1 MSKLKVL
8 IADDEAPARNKMKRM
23 LDTFEE
29 VEVIYVAENGVDA
42 YENIMKLKPD
52 VVFLDIEM
60 PGLTGLEVAAK
71 IKGDTEPH
79 IVFATAYNEHAIK
92 AFELDAVDYLL
103 KPFNEERLHSAL
115 DKIIRNPKSRHQ
127 EEEPDDESEM
137 DASTAEAFRIAF
149 ATKIPVPTFDRY
161 KLIDFDDVICIE
173 VEDRSTLLYTADK
186 SYPMNQPLEYFE
198 KKLPPQKFLR
208 VNRSCLIGLKHV
220 KEVIIW
226 FGNRFKIVMDNGRE
240 IISSREKS
248 KLLKQV
254 LKF

>member
-1 MSKLKVL
+1 MDKLKVL

-23 LDTFEE
+23 LEGFEE
-29 VEVIYVAENGVDA
+29 VELVYAAENGVDA
-42 YENIMKLKPD
+42 LENIRKFKPD
-52 VVFLDIEM
+52 IVFLDIEM
-60 PGLTGLEVAAK
+60 PGMTGLEVAES
-71 IKGDTEPH
+71 IKGDEEPH

-103 KPFNEERLHSAL
+103 KPFNEDRIQSVLE
-115 DKIIRNPKSRHQ
+115 KIIRNPKSRHQ
-127 EEEPDDESEM
+127 SEEEESEE
-137 DASTAEAFRIAF
+137 DISAAEAYKIAF

-161 KLIDFDDVICIE
+161 KLVDFADVISIE

-186 SYPMNQPLEYFE
+186 SWPMTQPLEYFE
-198 KKLPPQKFLR
+198 KKLPSNMFLR
-208 VNRSCLIGLKHV
+208 VNRSSLIGLSHV
-220 KEVIIW
+220 KEIVIW